1 MNILW
6 MEEILHQL
14 GTIMYLWST
23 VNNMG
28 LWWDY
33 NGKTHLPTG
42 AGFLPSTVGV
52 AINEGFY
59 IIWQHVDTIN
69 IHKWSLAKFGN
80 PHLWISQLPN
90 RGFHSHGKYPIRMD
104 DLGVPHLWK
113 PPKCANIRFFFSW
126 FRQKWNR
133 IHFFEDICHE
143 MRRTQHLSRW
153 PCADWK
159 TFVCLP
165 TEARACYRVPI
176 GAARASYGVWVKA
189 HKAVTHSDWPV
200 ELTVE
205 LMKKERS
212 LGYAKI
218 DVEKPLFPIEHDL
231 QRVFSWFFPCF
242 STSM

>member
-1 MNILW
+1 MLTS
-6 MEEILHQL
+6 
-14 GTIMYLWST
+14 G
-23 VNNMG
+23 
-28 LWWDY
+28 
-33 NGKTHLPTG
+33 
-42 AGFLPSTVGV
+42 
-52 AINEGFY
+52 
-59 IIWQHVDTIN
+59 
-69 IHKWSLAKFGN
+69 
-80 PHLWISQLPN
+80 
-90 RGFHSHGKYPIRMD
+90 
-104 DLGVPHLWK
+104 
-113 PPKCANIRFFFSW
+113 FFSW

-218 DVEKPLFPIEHDL
+218 DVEKPWFPIEHDL
-231 QRVFSWFFPCF
+231 QRVVSWFFHVFPHLCKRLQEGTYSMRKTGWLLWCLSFNLHLKWLDPVISSIFWLLFSAHNHILKHAETYWNSCF
-242 STSM
+242 ASWNSEN